1 MTNITYE
8 LVGKLCMDWY
18 VAEIE
23 RVNARITRARTR
35 EAHPCEVTDHA
46 WSEEDT
52 GAHEEPCW
60 CPYRDKPQPFEVWC
74 DNCKYVQPYHDA
86 FRLAAKKA
94 QVKRWQLTRRI
105 KQMMINEGAE

>member
-23 RVNARITRARTR
+23 RVNARIARARAR
-35 EAHPCEVTDHA
+35 ETHPCEVADHV
-46 WSEEDT
+46 WYEEDT
-52 GAHEEPCW
+52 GAHAHEEPCW
-60 CPYRDKPQPFEVWC
+60 YRTHPFEAWC

-105 KQMMINEGAE
+105 KQMMTNEGE